1 MTNVLEIS
9 STETGEY
16 TPLPVPSMDGYEC
29 TPNELV
35 KANRNAYGNL
45 YKYRINVKRS
55 IMVSWN
61 ALSHDEYVD
70 LIQKTSG
77 ASFWLKYWDMQEMTV
92 KTGKFYRGNDL
103 RVIGKPPF
111 KDEEFAYYVVSMSF
125 EEF

>member
-1 MTNVLEIS
+1 MANVLEIS

-103 RVIGKPPF
+103 RVMGKPPF
-111 KDEEFAYYVVSMSF
+111 KNGQFDYYVVSMSF